1 MQLPPSGRNLSPRV
15 GRLEHNEPV
24 VTNWA
29 RRTAELHDELAAVAD
44 LRAEPA
50 WWLFAGGVAIA
61 ETVRRRTP
69 YVVSDAAPTA
79 DTFLGVVTPPPDDV
93 IRDAI
98 TRAHAA
104 RAAIRELDGQ
114 LPEQP
119 LAVAIC
125 RDARRGARTMH
136 NDLDVAAF
144 AIGDGCIVARLAENI
159 ADEGPL
165 ARRLAGSTARR
176 PASGAPFVCISI
188 GDEPLATARHG
199 HRRAWTDL
207 GGPWLGLGRA
217 GELAVVST
225 CHLAVDGFGHT
236 WLTSRIAA
244 HHARLYP
251 HAPRGEPLVARPLA
265 AVAAQVPLG
274 IAWRTVRSPA
284 PRALPLAYALGRV
297 LQRTSART
305 GTRFSPTLQ
314 IPVAPGERADPMRPR
329 RRVVPSAVSVR
340 FEDGEPERFSAFEAR
355 SRAILER
362 EAMGRGLCARLMV
375 AARAAPVSLTWK
387 RAAFST
393 ARPPWLDH
401 LAEVVGGRACLS
413 RIRVDAPLG
422 PTCAVSSPARL
433 ATLSD
438 PIGAC
443 VVTVIDDGDS
453 AAITVCGSGLTGTHA
468 GAEAMLDELLAT
480 YDSSVSTIGSTSSSG
495 SR

>member
-1 MQLPPSGRNLSPRV
+1 MTS
-15 GRLEHNEPV
+15 
-24 VTNWA
+24 WA
-29 RRTAELHDELAAVAD
+29 RRTAALHDELAAVAD

-61 ETVRRRTP
+61 EGRGEKTVRRRTP
-69 YVVSDAAPTA
+69 YVISDAAPTA
-79 DTFLGVVTPPPDDV
+79 DTFLGVRAPAPDDV

-104 RAAIRELDGQ
+104 RAAIRELDGE
-114 LPEQP
+114 LPDQP

-125 RDARRGARTMH
+125 RDARTGARTAR
-136 NDLDVAAF
+136 NELDVAAF
-144 AIGDGCIVARLAENI
+144 AFGDRCILARLAENI

-165 ARRLAGSTARR
+165 ARRLAGGAPEEPLT
-176 PASGAPFVCISI
+176 GAPFVCVSI

-199 HRRAWTDL
+199 HRRAWTEA
-207 GGPWLGLGRA
+207 GGPWLGLGRT
-217 GELAVVST
+217 GEIAVVST
-225 CHLAVDGFGHT
+225 CHLAIDGFGHT

-251 HAPRGEPLVARPLA
+251 LAPRGERLEDLPLA
-265 AVAAQVPLG
+265 AAPERVPLG
-274 IAWRTVRSPA
+274 IAWRALPSPA

-297 LQRTSART
+297 LQRASDDPGA
-305 GTRFSPTLQ
+305 RFSPTFQ
-314 IPVAPGERADPMRPR
+314 IPIAPGERADPMRPR
-329 RRVVPSAVSVR
+329 RRVVPSAMSVR
-340 FEDGEPERFSAFEAR
+340 FVDGEPEPFAAFEAR
-355 SRAILER
+355 ARAILER
-362 EAMGRGLCARLMV
+362 EAMGRGLCARLLV
-375 AARAAPVSLTWK
+375 AARAAPLSLTWK

-393 ARPPWLDH
+393 ARPRWLDR

-413 RIRVDAPLG
+413 RIRVEVPLG

-433 ATLSD
+433 ATLAD

-468 GAEAMLDELLAT
+468 GAQAVLEDVLAL
-480 YDSSVSTIGSTSSSG
+480 YSSVSTIGSTSRSG